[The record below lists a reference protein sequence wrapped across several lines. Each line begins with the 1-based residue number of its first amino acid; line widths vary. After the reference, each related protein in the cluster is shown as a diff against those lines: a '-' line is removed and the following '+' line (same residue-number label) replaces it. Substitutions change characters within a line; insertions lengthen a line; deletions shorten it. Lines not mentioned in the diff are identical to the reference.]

1 MNGRRQRGFS
11 LLELLVTLFV
21 VVLVTSLV
29 SLNIGSGDR
38 DILLRAAVESLADN
52 ASYALDEAQFTGMNY
67 GLMLHM
73 EDDAGQWRYRFDWWE
88 QTPVGWRSPASGKD
102 VFAPGELPAG
112 LDLQLE
118 LDGLVQ
124 EQERLV
130 STSEAPQPQI
140 LLYASGE
147 TVPGA
152 IELRDSEDG
161 QVLWRIEWNL
171 LGDFQALPGGE
182 PLDGQ
187 PL

>member
-1 MNGRRQRGFS
+1 MKARRQRGFS

-21 VVLVTSLV
+21 VVLVTSMV
-29 SLNIGSGDR
+29 TLNIGAGDR
-38 DILLRAAVESLADN
+38 DILLRAAVEALADN

-67 GLMLHM
+67 GLMLHR
-73 EDDAGQWRYRFDWWE
+73 ENEAGQWRYRFDWWE
-88 QTPVGWRSPASGKD
+88 QTPVGWRPPASGKD

-124 EQERLV
+124 EQELLM
-130 STSEAPQPQI
+130 SNSQAPQPQI

-147 TVPGA
+147 TLPGA

-161 QVLWRIEWNL
+161 EVLWRIEWGL
-171 LGDFQALPGGE
+171 LGDFQVLPAGE
-182 PLDGQ
+182 PLEQ
-187 PL
+187 PNL